1 MATFN
6 IFYSIFGFILCS
18 LAAIHA
24 VLDGREH
31 RIQRLLILP
40 TSFFYGILLEY
51 IGITSGNHYYAED
64 VVMILGIIPISIPL
78 AWAGIIYSAIII
90 GERLEISPWKR
101 ILATT
106 LIALS
111 LDWGMDPIAVE
122 MGLWTWVREGGSY
135 FGVPSFNFI
144 GWFLIPIAYSISY
157 SLNWNTEKKRV
168 ELLSIK
174 EVDSRNTWIRKLYT
188 IFLVV
193 PIGLGLLTVFG
204 LITIIPIIYNL
215 PLVIVIIFEVLTV
228 AGASG
233 IIVLKR
239 ETLKCSHLYD
249 LIPPSILLFIAYSY
263 GLSSL
268 FAVNIGLVVL
278 MFLSSI
284 PLLLAFLF
292 IVQKKRA

>member
-6 IFYSIFGFILCS
+6 IFYSIIGFILCS

-31 RIQRLLILP
+31 RIQRLLILL
-40 TSFFYGILLEY
+40 TSFLYAILLEY
-51 IGITSGNHYYAED
+51 IGITGGNHYYAED

-78 AWAGIIYSAIII
+78 AWVGIIYSAMII
-90 GERLEISPWKR
+90 GERLELSPWKR

-122 MGLWTWVREGGSY
+122 IGLWTWVHEGGSY

-144 GWFLIPIAYSISY
+144 GWFLIPIAYSIAY
-157 SLNWNTEKKRV
+157 NLNWNTDKKRL
-168 ELLSIK
+168 EILSIK
-174 EVDSRNTWIRKLYT
+174 EIDTHDTWSRKLYT
-188 IFLVV
+188 IFLVL
-193 PIGLGLLTVFG
+193 PIGIGLLMIFG
-204 LITIIPIIYNL
+204 LVTIIPIIYNL
-215 PLVIVIIFEVLTV
+215 PLIIVIILEILTV
-228 AGASG
+228 AGAIG

-239 ETLKCSHLYD
+239 EILKRSHLYD

-263 GLSSL
+263 ILSGL
-268 FAVNIGLVVL
+268 FTVNLALVLL
-278 MFLSSI
+278 MFLTAI
-284 PLLLAFLF
+284 PLLLAFIF
-292 IVQKKRA
+292 IVQKK